1 MLFFLLGLISVL
13 LSLPLLTVG
22 TADLSLPAEL
32 GRAFVEPAL
41 VGRDLSGGWGMTL
54 VCQINAKQSIKYFNV
69 F

>member
-1 MLFFLLGLISVL
+1 MLFLKKKTWLAVLI
-13 LSLPLLTVG
+13 SLPLLTVG

-54 VCQINAKQSIKYFNV
+54 VCQIKKQ
-69 F
+69 

>member
-1 MLFFLLGLISVL
+1 MCAIFSTRLAVLIY
-13 LSLPLLTVG
+13 LPLLTGG

-54 VCQINAKQSIKYFNV
+54 VCQISYK
-69 F
+69 

>member
-32 GRAFVEPAL
+32 GRVEPAL
-41 VGRDLSGGWGMTL
+41 VGRDLSGGWGMIL